1 MSAFKNKNINY
12 KLLEAFP
19 GRDLLIALFKKYF
32 RGLKYKFGFSKKKD
46 FGYERAVNYNGLVVF
61 DRPEFHGEGITIG
74 QDYVRA
80 LLELGFKRCENIFEF
95 CSGPG
100 YIGYSLLAQG
110 FCEKLTLAD
119 INPLAL
125 EMTRKTAKYN
135 NIEHLVNIYESDVF
149 DNIPETEKW
158 DLVVSNP
165 PHFPLEMKMGNTE
178 EGEVNLKAYDEGWEL
193 HKKFYRDLKKHI
205 KPGGHV
211 VIQENTQGGMDLETF
226 RPMIEENGGKIIDWV
241 QSKDVTGKTNPMY
254 YLVSQW

>member
-1 MSAFKNKNINY
+1 MSVFKNKNINY
-12 KLLEAFP
+12 KLLEALP
-19 GRDLLIALFKKYF
+19 GRELLSVLKNKYF
-32 RGLKYKFGFSKKKD
+32 RNLAYKLGLRKKKD
-46 FGYERAVNYNGLVVF
+46 YSYERAVNFNGIVVF
-61 DRPEFHGEGITIG
+61 DRPELHGEGITIG

-119 INPLAL
+119 VNPEAVKIAK
-125 EMTRKTAKYN
+125 KTAKYN

-149 DNIPETEKW
+149 DQMPESEKW

-165 PHFPLEMKMGNTE
+165 PHFPLSMGMGNTE
-178 EGEVNLKAYDEGWEL
+178 VGEQNLKAYDKDWAI
-193 HKKFYRDLKKHI
+193 HKKFYSTIKKHI

-211 VIQENTQGGMDLETF
+211 VIQENTQGGMDVEVF
-226 RPMIEENGGKIIDWV
+226 RSMIEDNGGKIIDWV
-241 QSKDVTGKTNPMY
+241 QSKDVTGDANPMY

>member
-19 GRDLLIALFKKYF
+19 GRDLLRALRKKYF
-32 RGLKYKFGFSKKKD
+32 RGLAFKLGLSKKKD
-46 FGYERAVNYNGLVVF
+46 YGYERAVNYNGVVVF
-61 DRPEFHGEGITIG
+61 DRPELHGEGITIG

-80 LLELGFKRCENIFEF
+80 LLELGFKRCENIYEF

-119 INPLAL
+119 INPEAVKIA
-125 EMTRKTAKYN
+125 RKTAKYN

-149 DNIPETEKW
+149 DQIPETEKW

-165 PHFPLEMKMGNTE
+165 PHFPLSMEMGNTE
-178 EGEVNLKAYDEGWEL
+178 VGEQNLKAYDKDWAI
-193 HKKFYRDLKKHI
+193 HKKFYAGIKKHM

-211 VIQENTQGGMDLETF
+211 VIQENTQGGMDVETF
-226 RPMIEENGGKIIDWV
+226 RAMIEDNGGKVIDWV
-241 QSKDVTGKTNPMY
+241 QSKDVTGDTNPMY